1 MSDTDVMAAM
11 VLQHATARVKDR
23 YGDWTSHYVTES
35 SAKKSAEALYAAGFR
50 LAVDDTDKAQN
61 ARLDELER
69 RLVRL
74 EGWAGLPL

>member
-1 MSDTDVMAAM
+1 MSDVDVMAAL
-11 VLQHATARVKDR
+11 VLQHSTARVQDR
-23 YGDWTSHYVTES
+23 WGDWKSHYVTES

-50 LAVDDTDKAQN
+50 LTVDDTDRTQN
-61 ARLDELER
+61 SRLDELER